1 MRRVVCAVIAPP
13 DLKREHG
20 GAAGT
25 MLGVRKVRM
34 FCPYWDMALL
44 EVECLDPAIST
55 LKRSIEGARSMECR
69 EIALVATTGRGVPTD
84 GSR

>member
-1 MRRVVCAVIAPP
+1 MCAVFASS
-13 DLKREHG
+13 DLKPEHG
-20 GAAGT
+20 GTAGT
-25 MLGVRKVRM
+25 MLGVWKVRM

-69 EIALVATTGRGVPTD
+69 EIAVVATTDRGVPTG

>member
-1 MRRVVCAVIAPP
+1 MCAVIAPP

-20 GAAGT
+20 SAAGT

-44 EVECLDPAIST
+44 KVKYLDPAIGT
-55 LKRSIEGARSMECR
+55 LKLLTEDARSLAGC
-69 EIALVATTGRGVPTD
+69 EIAVVATTDWGVPTV